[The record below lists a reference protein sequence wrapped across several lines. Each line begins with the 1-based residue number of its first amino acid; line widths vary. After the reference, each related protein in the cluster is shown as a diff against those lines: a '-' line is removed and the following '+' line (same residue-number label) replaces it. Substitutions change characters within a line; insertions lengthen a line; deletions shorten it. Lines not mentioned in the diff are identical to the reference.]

1 MFKLHTVNCQSS
13 AKLSVHH
20 VIMSSDLIASLQAM
34 TVTVTVCV
42 DWRKIVK
49 MASVCISTLVSK
61 LLSIITNYCKIN
73 FLMFISLRKYVVKH
87 KSTKLLMT
95 YAVGKLEAGTLMH

>member
-1 MFKLHTVNCQSS
+1 MLEPAS
-13 AKLSVHH
+13 
-20 VIMSSDLIASLQAM
+20 IASLQAV

-49 MASVCISTLVSK
+49 MASVCLSTLVSK

-73 FLMFISLRKYVVKH
+73 FLMFISLRNNNI
-87 KSTKLLMT
+87 
-95 YAVGKLEAGTLMH
+95 